1 MGRRAWLLLAA
12 LLVGAVV
19 AVGALSGGLPSAAPA
34 RPPADPGAAEVQR
47 GSVVLSVDL
56 TPSGTVWL
64 TTAGVDCGGC
74 VLVWRRGPDED
85 AWVPLRQVGS
95 DHLPGQVRV
104 SDSGSEGLIGGGG
117 LWVTHD
123 GGDSWTGETDVAV
136 GAGDEVQVEVGES
149 FAWALVR
156 REGRPATLWRAALD
170 DGAWRPVAL
179 PPGLDPDAAPTA
191 AGDEL
196 VVWVTRRGLPQP
208 VVTTDGGR
216 TWRRSTPG
224 CERIGT
230 TTAYATC
237 STGRGLE
244 LLVRAGAGWE
254 TWPLSAALGPA
265 RNLSPVTAAESVA
278 TGRDGTGYVVVRGNL
293 VVTHDRG
300 LGGWA
305 RVE

>member
-19 AVGALSGGLPSAAPA
+19 AVGALSGGLPSATPA
-34 RPPADPGAAEVQR
+34 RPPADPGDSTVQR

-56 TPSGTVWL
+56 TSSGTVWL

-85 AWVPLRQVGS
+85 DEWFPLRQVGS
-95 DHLPGQVRV
+95 DHLPGQLRV
-104 SDSGSEGLIGGGG
+104 SDNGSEGLIGGGG

-123 GGDSWTGETDVAV
+123 GGDNWTSEPDVPV
-136 GAGDEVQVEVGES
+136 TAGDTVQVEVGDT

-156 REGRPATLWRAALD
+156 RSGRPATLWRSTLD
-170 DGAWRPVAL
+170 DGSWRTIAL
-179 PPGLDPDAAPTA
+179 PLGLDPDAAPTV
-191 AGDEL
+191 AGNEL
-196 VVWVTRRGLPQP
+196 VLWVTRRGLPQP

-216 TWRRSTPG
+216 TWRPLAPG

-237 STGRGLE
+237 STKRGLQ
-244 LLVRAGAGWE
+244 LLVHPDGWQ
-254 TWPLSAALGPA
+254 TWPLAAALGPA
-265 RNLSPVTAAESVA
+265 RNLSPVAAAESVA
-278 TGRDGTGYVVVRGNL
+278 TNDQGIGYAVVRGNL